1 MAGFCDS
8 GNGLQAPDFANCG
21 PESPKVSSP
30 TPKYSRFWE
39 TGFDLHCLTEY
50 AVQLAKFCVA
60 HYARK
65 SLNSIP
71 SRNIWQYMRDNWLSN
86 RVFKSYDDSRG
97 VDIRR
102 LA

>member
-1 MAGFCDS
+1 MVSRLPISRIAGRNRRKS
-8 GNGLQAPDFANCG
+8 PAPPRNIPVFG
-21 PESPKVSSP
+21 RRRP
-30 TPKYSRFWE
+30 E